1 MNERTKEIDKF
12 LKQITKL
19 YMDNPNLSINA
30 DTIYSFLVSSGK
42 EKKTIKQYHEGWI
55 EYFKNT
61 PNIDVYEWDRD
72 NGYFCEFENLGIN
85 REYTDHIK
93 LYIPV
98 SSENIDKIAK
108 DLFTYLASKNIYHQ
122 SKIGSIERRDDIVV
136 RLENATDI
144 KIVEEY
150 VNNNPDIKKSSID
163 KIPFNFTSE
172 YISYAMDGHTSY
184 NVLVCSYIKSYL
196 ENKKRNN
203 LLNLKS
209 VSYEDFKNYSTAI
222 YENCFG
228 ENYTRENYNWF
239 ISTFECARYVLKEPF
254 NTQFQNLSNCSNILI
269 NALNTNDLNV
279 FYDIVKKNQKNAINV
294 KDVVKACFAEMV
306 NTYGVE
312 KAKINFE
319 QYIKTHNENYIPIP
333 YLNAIKIIE
342 SSALKKEY
350 DSIKGSYKAKDNYEV
365 VKECFNYMINK
376 YKEEGYIGFVNRI
389 NTYLTTNNI
398 NLFSREYRS
407 SIQGMGKE
415 EFIRNVN
422 KVREEYVKNNNMN
435 TKPNSN
441 VIDDLYK
448 SIIDRTNSLGIKC
461 DIKNANGKIEIYV
474 GSYSMFLKLYNDS
487 LLFTLNDGEKDK
499 TIGYDINP
507 TNIDIILSRCLNVI
521 SNENLN
527 KEKSNNNSTNVI
539 GKMTNNV
546 DANINNTKTKPNG
559 IGGLYNSIID
569 RVKNN
574 TKVKP
579 NSNVIDDLYKSLL
592 DRINSLGIKCDIK
605 NTNGKVEI
613 YVGNKYIALMLY
625 DNKVLFNVNDGERDI
640 AKGYNINSINLDN
653 ILSSCVD
660 IISNENLN
668 KEKSNNNSIDVTST
682 LVNSIDTTVKKHN
695 TNLDDKT
702 LKYLRVDAIRK
713 IMPDMLNDNYNKI
726 TRELDARFNLEAI
739 GSNAISVDLIKACI
753 INKTAKFSYKSS
765 FSKEEIDNTISNVLY
780 QVENGNVENA
790 LLFLKDSKIQQIL
803 IENYAYTSSYTTKEQ
818 RDIIYKSSNIKNKD
832 LLVSTQNEYMLN
844 NQKTY

>member
-1 MNERTKEIDKF
+1 MNERIKEIDKF

-108 DLFTYLASKNIYHQ
+108 DLFNYLASKNVYHQ

-294 KDVVKACFAEMV
+294 KDVVKTCFDEMV

-319 QYIKTHNENYIPIP
+319 QYIKTRNESYIPIP
-333 YLNAIKIIE
+333 YLDAMRIIE

-376 YKEEGYIGFVNRI
+376 YKEEGYIGFVNRV

-407 SIQGMGKE
+407 DIQRMGKE

-422 KVREEYVKNNNMN
+422 KVREEYVKNNNINN
-435 TKPNSN
+435 TNLKLNSN
-441 VIDDLYK
+441 VMNNLYK
-448 SIIDRTNSLGIKC
+448 SLIDRINSLGIKC
-461 DIKNANGKIEIYV
+461 NINNSNDKIEIYARNKYI
-474 GSYSMFLKLYNDS
+474 SLKLYNNR
-487 LLFTLNDGEKDK
+487 LFFTLNNGESEN

-507 TNIDIILSRCLNVI
+507 TNIDIILSRCLN
-521 SNENLN
+521 
-527 KEKSNNNSTNVI
+527 
-539 GKMTNNV
+539 
-546 DANINNTKTKPNG
+546 
-559 IGGLYNSIID
+559 
-569 RVKNN
+569 
-574 TKVKP
+574 
-579 NSNVIDDLYKSLL
+579 
-592 DRINSLGIKCDIK
+592 
-605 NTNGKVEI
+605 
-613 YVGNKYIALMLY
+613 
-625 DNKVLFNVNDGERDI
+625 
-640 AKGYNINSINLDN
+640 
-653 ILSSCVD
+653 

-682 LVNSIDTTVKKHN
+682 LVNSIDATIKKYN

-702 LKYLRVDAIRK
+702 LKYLRADAIRK

-726 TRELDARFNLEAI
+726 TRELDARSNLEAI
-739 GSNAISVDLIKACI
+739 GSNAISVDLVRACI

-765 FSKEEIDNTISNVLY
+765 FSKEEIDNVISNVLY
-780 QVENGNVENA
+780 QVENGNIENA
-790 LLFLKDSKIQQIL
+790 LLFLKDPKIQQIL

-818 RDIIYKSSNIKNKD
+818 RDIIYESSNIKNKD
-832 LLVSTQNEYMLN
+832 LLVSTQNEYILN

>member
-1 MNERTKEIDKF
+1 MNERIKEIDKF

-108 DLFTYLASKNIYHQ
+108 DLFNYLASKNVYHQ

-376 YKEEGYIGFVNRI
+376 YKEEGYIGFINRV

-415 EFIRNVN
+415 EFIRNIN
-422 KVREEYVKNNNMN
+422 KVREEYVKNNNINN
-435 TKPNSN
+435 TNLKLNSN
-441 VIDDLYK
+441 VMNNLYK
-448 SIIDRTNSLGIKC
+448 SLIDRINSLGIKC
-461 DIKNANGKIEIYV
+461 NINNSNDKIEIYARNKYI
-474 GSYSMFLKLYNDS
+474 SLKLYNNR
-487 LLFTLNDGEKDK
+487 LFFTLNNGESEN

-507 TNIDIILSRCLNVI
+507 TNIDIILSRCLN
-521 SNENLN
+521 
-527 KEKSNNNSTNVI
+527 
-539 GKMTNNV
+539 
-546 DANINNTKTKPNG
+546 
-559 IGGLYNSIID
+559 
-569 RVKNN
+569 
-574 TKVKP
+574 
-579 NSNVIDDLYKSLL
+579 
-592 DRINSLGIKCDIK
+592 
-605 NTNGKVEI
+605 
-613 YVGNKYIALMLY
+613 
-625 DNKVLFNVNDGERDI
+625 
-640 AKGYNINSINLDN
+640 
-653 ILSSCVD
+653 

-682 LVNSIDTTVKKHN
+682 LVNSIDATVKKYN

-702 LKYLRVDAIRK
+702 LKYLRADAIRK

-726 TRELDARFNLEAI
+726 TRELDARSNLEAI

-780 QVENGNVENA
+780 QVENGNIENA

-818 RDIIYKSSNIKNKD
+818 RDIIYDSSNIKNKD
-832 LLVSTQNEYMLN
+832 LLVSTQNEYILN

>member
-1 MNERTKEIDKF
+1 M
-12 LKQITKL
+12 
-19 YMDNPNLSINA
+19 
-30 DTIYSFLVSSGK
+30 
-42 EKKTIKQYHEGWI
+42 
-55 EYFKNT
+55 
-61 PNIDVYEWDRD
+61 
-72 NGYFCEFENLGIN
+72 
-85 REYTDHIK
+85 
-93 LYIPV
+93 
-98 SSENIDKIAK
+98 
-108 DLFTYLASKNIYHQ
+108 FTYLASKNIYHQ
-122 SKIGSIERRDDIVV
+122 SKIGSSERRDDIVV

-150 VNNNPDIKKSSID
+150 VKNNPDIKKSSID

-407 SIQGMGKE
+407 SIQEMGKE
-415 EFIRNVN
+415 EFIRDVN

-448 SIIDRTNSLGIKC
+448 SIIARTNSLGIKC
-461 DIKNANGKIEIYV
+461 DIKNTNGKIEIYV

-487 LLFTLNDGEKDK
+487 ILFTLNDGEKDK

-521 SNENLN
+521 SNEY
-527 KEKSNNNSTNVI
+527 S
-539 GKMTNNV
+539 
-546 DANINNTKTKPNG
+546 
-559 IGGLYNSIID
+559 
-569 RVKNN
+569 
-574 TKVKP
+574 
-579 NSNVIDDLYKSLL
+579 
-592 DRINSLGIKCDIK
+592 
-605 NTNGKVEI
+605 
-613 YVGNKYIALMLY
+613 
-625 DNKVLFNVNDGERDI
+625 
-640 AKGYNINSINLDN
+640 
-653 ILSSCVD
+653 
-660 IISNENLN
+660 N

-682 LVNSIDTTVKKHN
+682 LVNSIDATVKKHN

-726 TRELDARFNLEAI
+726 TRELDARSNLEAI
-739 GSNAISVDLIKACI
+739 GSNAISVDLVRACI

-780 QVENGNVENA
+780 QVKNGNIENA

>member
-1 MNERTKEIDKF
+1 MNERIKEIDKF

-122 SKIGSIERRDDIVV
+122 SKIGSSERRDDIVV

-239 ISTFECARYVLKEPF
+239 ISTFECARYVIKEPF

-279 FYDIVKKNQKNAINV
+279 FYDIVKKNQKNVINV
-294 KDVVKACFAEMV
+294 KDVVKSCYDEMV
-306 NTYGVE
+306 KMYGVE
-312 KAKINFE
+312 NARMNFE
-319 QYIKTHNENYIPIP
+319 QYLLTNNENYIPAS
-333 YLNAIKIIE
+333 YRVAIKMIYMN
-342 SSALKKEY
+342 ALKKEY
-350 DSIKGSYKAKDNYEV
+350 DSIKLNRDIKDNYEV
-365 VKECFNYMINK
+365 VKECFNYMLNK
-376 YKEEGYIGFVNRI
+376 YKEEGYIGFVNRV

-407 SIQGMGKE
+407 DIQRMGKE
-415 EFIRNVN
+415 EFIKNFN
-422 KVREEYVKNNNMN
+422 KVREEYVKNNNISN
-435 TKPNSN
+435 ANVKLNSN
-441 VIDDLYK
+441 VMDDLYK
-448 SIIDRTNSLGIKC
+448 SLIDRVNYLGIKYN
-461 DIKNANGKIEIYV
+461 IKNTNGKIEIYV
-474 GSYSMFLKLYNDS
+474 GSKCMSLRVYNNE
-487 LLFTLNDGEKDK
+487 LLFNLNDGEKEK
-499 TIGYDINP
+499 TRGYDINT
-507 TNIDIILSRCLNVI
+507 TNIDKILS
-521 SNENLN
+521 E
-527 KEKSNNNSTNVI
+527 
-539 GKMTNNV
+539 
-546 DANINNTKTKPNG
+546 
-559 IGGLYNSIID
+559 
-569 RVKNN
+569 
-574 TKVKP
+574 
-579 NSNVIDDLYKSLL
+579 
-592 DRINSLGIKCDIK
+592 
-605 NTNGKVEI
+605 
-613 YVGNKYIALMLY
+613 
-625 DNKVLFNVNDGERDI
+625 
-640 AKGYNINSINLDN
+640 
-653 ILSSCVD
+653 CVD
-660 IISNENLN
+660 IISNENNNYRIVKESFYYMLNKYNSYDAVLGQFNSCIAYNDFNYISRECRKALEAIGVDELKKNLDIITKEHLN
-668 KEKSNNNSIDVTST
+668 KEKFNSKDNIDVTST
-682 LVNSIDTTVKKHN
+682 LVNSIDATIKKYN

-702 LKYLRVDAIRK
+702 LKYLRVDAIKK
-713 IMPDMLNDNYNKI
+713 IMPDALNDNYAKI
-726 TRELDARFNLEAI
+726 TRELDARSNLEAI
-739 GSNAISVDLIKACI
+739 GSNAISVDLIKACV
-753 INKTAKFSYKSS
+753 INKTSKFSYKSS
-765 FSKEEIDNTISNVLY
+765 FSKEEIDNAISNILY
-780 QVENGNVENA
+780 QVENGNIENA
-790 LLFLKDSKIQQIL
+790 LLFLKNSKIQQIL

>member
-1 MNERTKEIDKF
+1 MNERIKEIDKF

-108 DLFTYLASKNIYHQ
+108 DLFNYLASKNVYHQ

-144 KIVEEY
+144 KVVEEY

-376 YKEEGYIGFVNRI
+376 YKEEGYIGFINRV

-407 SIQGMGKE
+407 SIEGMGKE

-461 DIKNANGKIEIYV
+461 DIKNTNGKIEIYV
-474 GSYSMFLKLYNDS
+474 GSYSIFLKLYNDS

-507 TNIDIILSRCLNVI
+507 TNIDIILSRCLN
-521 SNENLN
+521 
-527 KEKSNNNSTNVI
+527 
-539 GKMTNNV
+539 
-546 DANINNTKTKPNG
+546 
-559 IGGLYNSIID
+559 
-569 RVKNN
+569 
-574 TKVKP
+574 
-579 NSNVIDDLYKSLL
+579 
-592 DRINSLGIKCDIK
+592 
-605 NTNGKVEI
+605 
-613 YVGNKYIALMLY
+613 
-625 DNKVLFNVNDGERDI
+625 
-640 AKGYNINSINLDN
+640 
-653 ILSSCVD
+653 

-682 LVNSIDTTVKKHN
+682 LVNSIDATIKKYN

-726 TRELDARFNLEAI
+726 TRELDARSNLEDI
-739 GSNAISVDLIKACI
+739 GSNAISVDLVRACI

-765 FSKEEIDNTISNVLY
+765 FSKEEIDNVISNVLY
-780 QVENGNVENA
+780 QVENGNIENA
-790 LLFLKDSKIQQIL
+790 LLFLKDPKIQQIL

-818 RDIIYKSSNIKNKD
+818 RDIIYESSNIKNKD
-832 LLVSTQNEYMLN
+832 LLVSTQNEYILN

>member
-1 MNERTKEIDKF
+1 MNERIKEIDKF

-108 DLFTYLASKNIYHQ
+108 DLFNYLASKNVYHQ

-144 KIVEEY
+144 KVVEEY

-333 YLNAIKIIE
+333 YLDAIKIIE

-350 DSIKGSYKAKDNYEV
+350 DSIKGSYKAEDNYEV

-376 YKEEGYIGFVNRI
+376 YKEEGYIGFVNRV

-398 NLFSREYRS
+398 NLFSREYRN

-415 EFIRNVN
+415 EFIRNIN

-441 VIDDLYK
+441 VIDELYK

-461 DIKNANGKIEIYV
+461 DVKNTNGKIEIYV
-474 GSYSMFLKLYNDS
+474 GSYSIFLKLYNDS

-507 TNIDIILSRCLNVI
+507 TNIDIILSRCLNV
-521 SNENLN
+521 
-527 KEKSNNNSTNVI
+527 
-539 GKMTNNV
+539 
-546 DANINNTKTKPNG
+546 
-559 IGGLYNSIID
+559 
-569 RVKNN
+569 
-574 TKVKP
+574 
-579 NSNVIDDLYKSLL
+579 
-592 DRINSLGIKCDIK
+592 
-605 NTNGKVEI
+605 
-613 YVGNKYIALMLY
+613 
-625 DNKVLFNVNDGERDI
+625 
-640 AKGYNINSINLDN
+640 
-653 ILSSCVD
+653 
-660 IISNENLN
+660 ISNENLN

-726 TRELDARFNLEAI
+726 TRELDARSNLEAI

-780 QVENGNVENA
+780 QVENGNIENA

-818 RDIIYKSSNIKNKD
+818 RDIIYDSSNIKNKD
-832 LLVSTQNEYMLN
+832 LLVSTQNEYILN

>member
-42 EKKTIKQYHEGWI
+42 EKNTIKPYHEGWV

-61 PNIDVYEWDRD
+61 PNINVYEWD

-85 REYTDHIK
+85 RDYTDHIK

-122 SKIGSIERRDDIVV
+122 SKIGSSERRDDIVV

-150 VNNNPDIKKSSID
+150 VKNNPDIKKSSID

-407 SIQGMGKE
+407 SIQEMGKE

-448 SIIDRTNSLGIKC
+448 SIIARTNSLGIKC
-461 DIKNANGKIEIYV
+461 DIKNTNGKIEIYV

-487 LLFTLNDGEKDK
+487 ILFTLNDGEKDK

-521 SNENLN
+521 SNEY
-527 KEKSNNNSTNVI
+527 S
-539 GKMTNNV
+539 
-546 DANINNTKTKPNG
+546 
-559 IGGLYNSIID
+559 
-569 RVKNN
+569 
-574 TKVKP
+574 
-579 NSNVIDDLYKSLL
+579 
-592 DRINSLGIKCDIK
+592 
-605 NTNGKVEI
+605 
-613 YVGNKYIALMLY
+613 
-625 DNKVLFNVNDGERDI
+625 
-640 AKGYNINSINLDN
+640 
-653 ILSSCVD
+653 
-660 IISNENLN
+660 N

-682 LVNSIDTTVKKHN
+682 LVNSIDATVKKHN

-726 TRELDARFNLEAI
+726 TRELDARSNLEAI
-739 GSNAISVDLIKACI
+739 GSNAISVDLVRACI

-780 QVENGNVENA
+780 QVKNGNIENA

>member
-1 MNERTKEIDKF
+1 
-12 LKQITKL
+12 
-19 YMDNPNLSINA
+19 
-30 DTIYSFLVSSGK
+30 
-42 EKKTIKQYHEGWI
+42 
-55 EYFKNT
+55 
-61 PNIDVYEWDRD
+61 
-72 NGYFCEFENLGIN
+72 
-85 REYTDHIK
+85 
-93 LYIPV
+93 
-98 SSENIDKIAK
+98 
-108 DLFTYLASKNIYHQ
+108 
-122 SKIGSIERRDDIVV
+122 
-136 RLENATDI
+136 
-144 KIVEEY
+144 
-150 VNNNPDIKKSSID
+150 
-163 KIPFNFTSE
+163 
-172 YISYAMDGHTSY
+172 
-184 NVLVCSYIKSYL
+184 
-196 ENKKRNN
+196 
-203 LLNLKS
+203 
-209 VSYEDFKNYSTAI
+209 
-222 YENCFG
+222 
-228 ENYTRENYNWF
+228 
-239 ISTFECARYVLKEPF
+239 
-254 NTQFQNLSNCSNILI
+254 
-269 NALNTNDLNV
+269 
-279 FYDIVKKNQKNAINV
+279 
-294 KDVVKACFAEMV
+294 MV

-376 YKEEGYIGFVNRI
+376 YKEEGYIGFINRV

-415 EFIRNVN
+415 EFIRNIN
-422 KVREEYVKNNNMN
+422 KLREEYVKNNNMN

-461 DIKNANGKIEIYV
+461 DIKNTNGKIEIYV
-474 GSYSMFLKLYNDS
+474 GSYSIFLKLYNDS
-487 LLFTLNDGEKDK
+487 LLFTLNDGEKGK

-527 KEKSNNNSTNVI
+527 KEKSN
-539 GKMTNNV
+539 
-546 DANINNTKTKPNG
+546 D
-559 IGGLYNSIID
+559 
-569 RVKNN
+569 
-574 TKVKP
+574 
-579 NSNVIDDLYKSLL
+579 
-592 DRINSLGIKCDIK
+592 
-605 NTNGKVEI
+605 
-613 YVGNKYIALMLY
+613 
-625 DNKVLFNVNDGERDI
+625 
-640 AKGYNINSINLDN
+640 
-653 ILSSCVD
+653 
-660 IISNENLN
+660 
-668 KEKSNNNSIDVTST
+668 NSIDVTST

-780 QVENGNVENA
+780 QVENGNIENA

-818 RDIIYKSSNIKNKD
+818 RDIIYDSSNIKNKD
-832 LLVSTQNEYMLN
+832 LLVSTQNEYILN

>member
-1 MNERTKEIDKF
+1 MNERIKEIDKF

-108 DLFTYLASKNIYHQ
+108 DLFNYLASKNVYHQ

-333 YLNAIKIIE
+333 YLDAIKIIE

-376 YKEEGYIGFVNRI
+376 YKEEGYIGFINRV

-415 EFIRNVN
+415 EFIRNIN
-422 KVREEYVKNNNMN
+422 KVREEYVKNNNINN
-435 TKPNSN
+435 TNLKLNSN
-441 VIDDLYK
+441 VMNNLYK
-448 SIIDRTNSLGIKC
+448 SLIDRINSLGIKC
-461 DIKNANGKIEIYV
+461 NINNSNDKIEIYARNKYI
-474 GSYSMFLKLYNDS
+474 SLKLYNNR
-487 LLFTLNDGEKDK
+487 LFFTLNNGESEN

-507 TNIDIILSRCLNVI
+507 TNIDIILSRCLN
-521 SNENLN
+521 
-527 KEKSNNNSTNVI
+527 
-539 GKMTNNV
+539 
-546 DANINNTKTKPNG
+546 
-559 IGGLYNSIID
+559 
-569 RVKNN
+569 
-574 TKVKP
+574 
-579 NSNVIDDLYKSLL
+579 
-592 DRINSLGIKCDIK
+592 
-605 NTNGKVEI
+605 
-613 YVGNKYIALMLY
+613 
-625 DNKVLFNVNDGERDI
+625 
-640 AKGYNINSINLDN
+640 
-653 ILSSCVD
+653 

-682 LVNSIDTTVKKHN
+682 LVNSIDATVKKYN

-702 LKYLRVDAIRK
+702 LKYLRADAIRK

-726 TRELDARFNLEAI
+726 TRELDARSNLEAI
-739 GSNAISVDLIKACI
+739 GSNAISVDLVRACI

-780 QVENGNVENA
+780 QVENGNIENA

-818 RDIIYKSSNIKNKD
+818 RDIIYDSSNIKNKD
-832 LLVSTQNEYMLN
+832 LLVSTQNEYILN

>member
-1 MNERTKEIDKF
+1 MNERIKEIDKF

-108 DLFTYLASKNIYHQ
+108 DLFNYLASKNVYHQ

-144 KIVEEY
+144 KVVEEY

-333 YLNAIKIIE
+333 YLDAIKIIE

-376 YKEEGYIGFVNRI
+376 YKEEGYIGFINRV

-398 NLFSREYRS
+398 NLFSREYRN
-407 SIQGMGKE
+407 SIQVMGKE

-422 KVREEYVKNNNMN
+422 KVREEYVKNNNINN
-435 TKPNSN
+435 TNLKLNSN
-441 VIDDLYK
+441 VMNNLYK
-448 SIIDRTNSLGIKC
+448 SLIDRINSLGIKC
-461 DIKNANGKIEIYV
+461 NINNSNDKIEIYARNKYI
-474 GSYSMFLKLYNDS
+474 SLKLYNNR
-487 LLFTLNDGEKDK
+487 LFFTLNNGESEN

-507 TNIDIILSRCLNVI
+507 TNIDIILSRCLN
-521 SNENLN
+521 
-527 KEKSNNNSTNVI
+527 
-539 GKMTNNV
+539 
-546 DANINNTKTKPNG
+546 
-559 IGGLYNSIID
+559 
-569 RVKNN
+569 
-574 TKVKP
+574 
-579 NSNVIDDLYKSLL
+579 
-592 DRINSLGIKCDIK
+592 
-605 NTNGKVEI
+605 
-613 YVGNKYIALMLY
+613 
-625 DNKVLFNVNDGERDI
+625 
-640 AKGYNINSINLDN
+640 
-653 ILSSCVD
+653 

-682 LVNSIDTTVKKHN
+682 LVNSIDATIKKYN

-702 LKYLRVDAIRK
+702 LKYLRADAIRK

-726 TRELDARFNLEAI
+726 TRELDARSNLEAI
-739 GSNAISVDLIKACI
+739 GSNAISVDLVRACI

-780 QVENGNVENA
+780 QVENGNIENA

-818 RDIIYKSSNIKNKD
+818 RDIIYDSSNIKNKD
-832 LLVSTQNEYMLN
+832 LLVSTQNEYILN